1 MIGDGSTGAGAGPI
15 FDGVNAKRKNVRL
28 PEAKDAADG
37 FVAMPLAASPP
48 HSGRDRKSA
57 AVRVGDTEA
66 VLAEAYYESA
76 VRVLAECSDV
86 ADRAIESAGGL
97 LDALRAPV

>member
-1 MIGDGSTGAGAGPI
+1 MDEKKRRAGQQ
-15 FDGVNAKRKNVRL
+15 L
-28 PEAKDAADG
+28 PLAEAKG
-37 FVAMPLAASPP
+37 TPGGVVARPFAASPP
-48 HSGRDRKSA
+48 YPGRDRKSA
-57 AVRVGDTEA
+57 AVRVGDTQA

-86 ADRAIESAGGL
+86 ADRAIESARGL